1 MLEKILKK
9 LFGDKNTKDL
19 KRYEPRVIEINNIY
33 EGLHQYDDDQLRE
46 RIAEIKQEI
55 ADKLAPTRKEL
66 EDLQQEYRESSDDS
80 DRNRIDNQIDIVTKK
95 LKQLNKDTLDD
106 YLPEVYAIVKDTC
119 RRLLGKEFEVKGHMQ
134 KWDMVPFDVQLI
146 GAMALHDGTI
156 AEMATGEGKT
166 LVATMPLFLNALLG
180 RGAHL
185 VTVNDYL
192 ASRDAE
198 WMSPIFNFYGMR
210 VGCITTGMDFAARK
224 EAYEADVTYGMNSE
238 FGFDY
243 LRDNMATSPNQL
255 VQRDFYYAIVDE
267 VDSILIDEARTPLII
282 SGPIAQD
289 KNFYHELRPAI
300 ASLVQAQNALISRYL
315 SEIRE
320 DLNKNKDNTFST
332 DSRLAKNLLLVQRGA
347 PKNKAFTKLMQDAS
361 LKRLVQDTEGV
372 YLRDK
377 KMHELDEELFFVTDE
392 RQNSVDLC
400 DKGRDM
406 LSRKDPD
413 LFVVRS
419 LDEIIQEI
427 DENPD
432 ISDEAKMQEKERATS
447 NFMDKSEKLHNIK
460 QLLKAFTLFENNQE
474 YVVIDNK
481 VIIVDEFTGRQM
493 PGRRFSDGLHQA
505 LEAKENVAI
514 EAGTQTFA
522 TITLQNYFRMYE
534 KLAGMTGTAVTEEG
548 EFMEIY
554 GLPVI
559 VIPTNKPVTR
569 IDHDDEIYLTKNEKY
584 QAIIDEVIY
593 WHKLKK
599 PVLVGTVSVEVSEV
613 LSRLLRRHGIPHNV
627 LNARQH
633 QREAEIIANAGE
645 PGAVTI
651 ATNMAGRGTDIKL
664 GKGVVTQP
672 IESYLGLSKQRT
684 EEYYYGLPLDGLHI
698 IGSERHESRRI
709 DRQLRGRAGRQGDPG
724 TSRFYLSL
732 EDDLMR
738 LFGSDRMA
746 PLMQRIGLK
755 PGEAIR
761 HPMMTRA
768 VERAQKRVE
777 EHNFEIRKN
786 LIKYDE
792 VMNQQR
798 EVIYSYRRSVLKG
811 YEIKNEIKEMI
822 SDSISRL
829 AHQISMQSK
838 YAEEWDLGI
847 AIDFFKGLNIII
859 HEEDL
864 QSDHLNEELLYNSL
878 IEIADK
884 AYERREKQLGSDV
897 LRDIERRSLLEV
909 VDNEWRDHL
918 HEMDLLKEGV
928 FLRSYANKD
937 PLIEYK
943 KESYSLFEGLI
954 ARIQDN
960 VTKRVYTTFIL
971 TREQLNNMQEML
983 KGTNMTHEAISSF
996 VNSQEQA
1003 YQSSATQAPQYNN
1016 SNNSSTPKV
1025 RPVQVGEKVGRNDP
1039 CPCGS
1044 GKKYKKCCGMHE
1056 GEE

>member
-1 MLEKILKK
+1 MLEKILRK
-9 LFGDKNTKDL
+9 LFGDKSSLDL
-19 KRYEPRVIEINNIY
+19 KRYEPLVTEINEIY
-33 EGLHQYDDDQLRE
+33 KGLAQYEDEQLISRV
-46 RIAEIKQEI
+46 AEIKTEI
-55 ADKLAPTRKEL
+55 KDILAPTRREL
-66 EDLQQEYRESSDDS
+66 EDLQLAFREATEDADRSS
-80 DRNRIDNQIDIVTKK
+80 IDNQIDSQKQR
-95 LKQLNKDTLDD
+95 LKELNKSTLDD
-106 YLPEVYAIVKDTC
+106 YLPEVFAIVKDAC
-119 RRLLGKEFEVKGHMQ
+119 RRLLGREFMVKGNPVR
-134 KWDMVPFDVQLI
+134 WNMVPFDVQLI
-146 GAMALHDGTI
+146 GGMVLHDGKI

-166 LVATMPLFLNALLG
+166 LVATLPLFLNALLG

-192 ASRDAE
+192 ASRDSE
-198 WMSPIFNFYGMR
+198 WMSPIFEFHGLT
-210 VGCITTGMDFAARK
+210 VGCITTGMDHQSRR
-224 EAYEADVTYGMNSE
+224 EAYAADVTYGMNSE

-243 LRDNMATSPNQL
+243 LRDNMAVSPKQL
-255 VQRDFYYAIVDE
+255 VQRDFYFSIVDE

-289 KNFYHELRPAI
+289 KNFYHELRPGISAV
-300 ASLVQAQNALISRYL
+300 VQAQSNLITRIL

-320 DLNKNKDNTFST
+320 DLNEDNPNAS
-332 DSRLAKNLLLVQRGA
+332 DSRLARNLLLVRRGA
-347 PKNKAFTKLMQDAS
+347 PKNKAFQKLMQDAS
-361 LKRLVQDTEGV
+361 LKRLVQDTEGI

-377 KMHELDEELFFVTDE
+377 KLHELDDMLFYVVEE

-400 DKGRDM
+400 EKGRDM
-406 LSRKDPD
+406 LSRKEAD
-413 LFVVRS
+413 LFVVRT
-419 LDEIIQEI
+419 LDDILGEI
-427 DENPD
+427 
-432 ISDEAKMQEKERATS
+432 EAKEGLSEAAKAKEREIATGQ
-447 NFMDKSEKLHNIK
+447 FMDKSEKLHNIS

-522 TITLQNYFRMYE
+522 TITLQNYFRMFE
-534 KLAGMTGTAVTEEG
+534 KLAGMTGTAVTEES

-554 GLPVI
+554 KLPV
-559 VIPTNKPVTR
+559 VAIPTNVPITR
-569 IDHDDEIYLTKNEKY
+569 IDHDDEIYLSKNEKY
-584 QAIIDEVIY
+584 QAIIDEIIY
-593 WHKLKK
+593 WHKQRK
-599 PVLVGTVSVEVSEV
+599 PVLVGTVSVEVSEI
-613 LSRLLRRHGIPHNV
+613 LSRLLRRHGIAHNV

-633 QREAEIIANAGE
+633 QREAEIISNAGT

-664 GKGVVTQP
+664 GEGVVRQSVENYRDLT
-672 IESYLGLSKQRT
+672 KART
-684 EEYYYGLPLDGLHI
+684 EEHPYGLPLDGLHV

-746 PLMQRIGLK
+746 PLMQKIGLK
-755 PGEAIR
+755 QGEAIR
-761 HPMMTRA
+761 HPMMTKA
-768 VERAQKRVE
+768 VEKAQTRVE

-811 YEIKNEIKEMI
+811 YNLKPEIMEMVYE
-822 SDSISRL
+822 SIQRAVDEVCAVS
-829 AHQISMQSK
+829 Q
-838 YAEEWDLGI
+838 YPEEWELGRLCSY
-847 AIDFFKGLNIII
+847 FKVLNINIR
-859 HEEDL
+859 EEDL
-864 QSDHLNEELLYNSL
+864 NSDHLNRDLLLNTLY
-878 IEIADK
+878 EIADE
-884 AYERREKQLGSDV
+884 AYQRREQQFGEEIM
-897 LRDIERRSLLEV
+897 RDIERRSLLEV

-928 FLRSYANKD
+928 YLRSYANKD

-943 KESYSLFEGLI
+943 KESFGLFEGLI
-954 ARIQDN
+954 SRIQEN
-960 VTKRVYTTFIL
+960 VTKRVYTTYLL
-971 TREQLNNMQEML
+971 TREQMQDMQDML
-983 KGTNMTHEAISSF
+983 KGTNMTHEA
-996 VNSQEQA
+996 VNSFINNREQE
-1003 YQSSATQAPQYNN
+1003 YQTSATPPPEYGGAELK
-1016 SNNSSTPKV
+1016 T
-1025 RPVQVGEKVGRNDP
+1025 RPVQVAPKVGRNDP

-1044 GKKYKKCCGMHE
+1044 GKKYKKCCGIHE
-1056 GEE
+1056 NEEN

>member
-9 LFGDKNTKDL
+9 LFGDKSSLDL
-19 KRYEPRVIEINNIY
+19 KRYEPLVVEINKIY
-33 EGLHQYDDDQLRE
+33 EDLAQYEDQQLRD
-46 RIAEIKQEI
+46 RINEIKEEM
-55 ADKLAPTRKEL
+55 AEKLQPRRDEL
-66 EDLQQEYRESSDDS
+66 EELQRDFRKCSEDS
-80 DRNRIDNQIDIVTKK
+80 ERARIDNQIDSLKK
-95 LKQLNKDTLDD
+95 EIKAMNKDTLDD
-106 YLPEVYAIVKDTC
+106 YLPEVFAIVKDTC
-119 RRLLGKEFEVKGHMQ
+119 RRMMGQEFMVKGHLTP
-134 KWDMVPFDVQLI
+134 WNMVPFDVQLI
-146 GAMALHDGTI
+146 GAMVLHDGKI

-166 LVATMPLFLNALLG
+166 LAATLPLFLNALLG

-198 WMSPIFNFYGMR
+198 WMSPIFNFHDMR
-210 VGCITTGMDFAARK
+210 VGCITTGMDFNGRK
-224 EAYEADVTYGMNSE
+224 DAYEADVTYGMNSE

-243 LRDNMATSPNQL
+243 LRDNMAVSPKQL
-255 VQRDFYYAIVDE
+255 VQRDFYFAIVDE
-267 VDSILIDEARTPLII
+267 VDSILVDEARTPLII

-300 ASLVQAQNALISRYL
+300 ASVVQAQNALIARFM
-315 SEIRE
+315 SEIKE
-320 DLNKNKDNTFST
+320 DLKEDNPKASE
-332 DSRLAKNLLLVQRGA
+332 SRLAKNLLLVKRGA
-347 PKNKAFTKLMQDAS
+347 PKNKAFTKLMQEAR
-361 LKRLVQDTEGV
+361 LKRMVQDTEGI

-377 KMHELDEELFFVTDE
+377 VMHELDEELFYVTEE

-406 LSRKDPD
+406 LSRKEHD
-413 LFVVRS
+413 LFIVQTLDDTIAEVEDNES
-419 LDEIIQEI
+419 LSE
-427 DENPD
+427 
-432 ISDEAKMQEKERATS
+432 EAKLREKELATGR
-447 NFMDKSEKLHNIK
+447 FMDKSEKLHNIN
-460 QLLKAFTLFENNQE
+460 QLLKAFTLFENDQE
-474 YVVIDNK
+474 YVVIDNH

-522 TITLQNYFRMYE
+522 TITLQNYFRMFE
-534 KLAGMTGTAVTEEG
+534 KLAGMTGTAVTEES

-554 GLPVI
+554 KLPVI
-559 VIPTNKPVTR
+559 AIPTNVPVTR
-569 IDHDDEIYLTKNEKY
+569 IDHDDEIYLSKNEKY
-584 QAIIDEVIY
+584 QAIIDEIIY
-593 WHKLKK
+593 WNKQKK
-599 PVLVGTVSVEVSEV
+599 PVLVGTVSVEVSEI
-613 LSRLLRRHGIPHNV
+613 LSRLLRRHNVAHNV

-633 QREAEIIANAGE
+633 QREAEIITGAGS

-664 GKGVVTQP
+664 GQGVVTNST
-672 IESYLGLSKQRT
+672 EHYRGLTKIRT
-684 EEYYYGLPLDGLHI
+684 EEHPYGLPLDGLHV

-761 HPMMTRA
+761 HPMMTKA
-768 VERAQKRVE
+768 VEKAQTRVE

-811 YEIKNEIKEMI
+811 YDLRAEIQEMI
-822 SDSISRL
+822 TETIERL
-829 AHQISMQSK
+829 VDDICSASN
-838 YAEEWDLGI
+838 YPEEWDLQQI
-847 AIDFFKGLNIII
+847 CRYFKTLNIKI
-859 HEEDL
+859 EPQDL
-864 QSDHLNEELLYNSL
+864 ESDHLNKDLLENTLLDITKAAYQHREQRLGEEM
-878 IEIADK
+878 
-884 AYERREKQLGSDV
+884 

-909 VDNEWRDHL
+909 VDDEWRDHL

-943 KESYSLFEGLI
+943 KESYDLFVGLI
-954 ARIQDN
+954 SRIQEN

-971 TREQLNNMQEML
+971 SREQMKDMQEML
-983 KGTNMTHEAISSF
+983 KGAHMTHEEMDTF
-996 VNSQEQA
+996 VSAQSPE
-1003 YQSSATQAPQYNN
+1003 YQSSASAP
-1016 SNNSSTPKV
+1016 PKFNV
-1025 RPVQVGEKVGRNDP
+1025 NEPKARPVQVEEKIGRNDP

-1044 GKKYKKCCGMHE
+1044 GKKYKKCCGRYE
-1056 GEE
+1056 NEDI

>member
-1 MLEKILKK
+1 MLETILKK
-9 LFGDKNTKDL
+9 LFGDKSSKDL
-19 KRYEPRVIEINNIY
+19 KRYEPLVIEINNIY
-33 EGLHQYDDDQLRE
+33 DGLSQYDDDQIRT
-46 RIAEIKQEI
+46 RITEIKQEI
-55 ADKLAPTRKEL
+55 ADILAPLLKEL
-66 EDLQQEYRESSDDS
+66 EELRREYRESSEDTE
-80 DRNRIDNQIDIVTKK
+80 RNRIDNQIDRARNELKK
-95 LKQLNKDTLDD
+95 LNKDTLDD
-106 YLPEVYAIVKDTC
+106 YLPEVFAIVKDTC
-119 RRLLGKEFEVKGHMQ
+119 RRLMGQEFLVKEHLQEWTMI
-134 KWDMVPFDVQLI
+134 PFDVQLI

-166 LVATMPLFLNALLG
+166 LVATLPLFLNALLG

-198 WMSPIFNFYGMR
+198 WMSPIFNFHGMR

-224 EAYEADVTYGMNSE
+224 DAYEADVTYGMNSE

-243 LRDNMATSPNQL
+243 LRDNMATSPKQL

-289 KNFYHELRPAI
+289 KNFYPELRPAI
-300 ASLVQAQNALISRYL
+300 AAVVQAQNALISRFL

-320 DLNKNKDNTFST
+320 DLKNDSSFSS
-332 DSRLAKNLLLVQRGA
+332 DGRLAKNLLLVKRGA
-347 PKNKAFTKLMQDAS
+347 PKNKAFAKLMQEAS

-377 KMHELDEELFFVTDE
+377 KMHELDEELFFVTEE
-392 RQNSVDLC
+392 RHNSVDLC

-406 LSRKDPD
+406 LSRKEPD
-413 LFVVRS
+413 LFIVRT
-419 LDEIIQEI
+419 LDEVIQAI
-427 DENPD
+427 DEDPNL
-432 ISDEAKMQEKERATS
+432 SDQAKAITKEKAIGD
-447 NFMDKSEKLHNIK
+447 FMDKSEKLHNIN

-534 KLAGMTGTAVTEEG
+534 KLAGMTGTAITEEG

-554 GLPVI
+554 KLPVI
-559 VIPTNKPVTR
+559 VIPTNKPITR
-569 IDHDDEIYLTKNEKY
+569 IDHDDEIYLSKNEKY
-584 QAIIDEVIY
+584 QAIIDEIIY

-599 PVLVGTVSVEVSEV
+599 PVLVGTVSVEVSEI
-613 LSRLLRRHGIPHNV
+613 LSRLLRRHAIPHNV

-633 QREAEIIANAGE
+633 QREAEIVSNAGA

-664 GKGVVTQP
+664 GKGVVSEAREQ
-672 IESYLGLSKQRT
+672 YLGISKQRT
-684 EEYYYGLPLDGLHI
+684 EEYFYGLPLDGLHI

-746 PLMQRIGLK
+746 PLMQKIGLK
-755 PGEAIR
+755 AGEAIR
-761 HPMMTRA
+761 HPMMTKA
-768 VERAQKRVE
+768 VEKAQTRVE

-811 YEIKNEIKEMI
+811 YDLKNEILEMI
-822 SDSISRL
+822 HESVERL
-829 AHQISMQSK
+829 ALEVSGQSK
-838 YAEEWDLGI
+838 FAEEWDLGRI
-847 AIDFFKGLNIII
+847 LEYFQRLNIKIGT
-859 HEEDL
+859 EDL
-864 QSDHLNEELLYNSL
+864 ESDHMNEDLLINTL
-878 IEIADK
+878 IEIAEK
-884 AYERREKQLGSDV
+884 AYQNREEQLGSDV
-897 LRDIERRSLLEV
+897 LRDIERRALLEV
-909 VDNEWRDHL
+909 VDTQWRDHL

-943 KESYSLFEGLI
+943 KESYGLFESLI
-954 ARIQDN
+954 GRIQDN
-960 VTKRVYTTFIL
+960 VTKRVYTTYIL
-971 TREQLNNMQEML
+971 TREQIDNMQEML
-983 KGTNMTHEAISSF
+983 KGANLTHEAISSF
-996 VNSQEQA
+996 VHAQEQE
-1003 YQSSATQAPQYNN
+1003 YQSSITEPPQFGNEAP
-1016 SNNSSTPKV
+1016 KA

-1044 GKKYKKCCGMHE
+1044 GKKYKKCCGLHE
-1056 GEE
+1056 DEEL